1 MGLVYSQCCNQVI
14 DISLYYTAKPLLK
27 LEQARLEQEKKTEND
42 NVKKVET
49 QAKKVEEQSD
59 STNIDNQADKLLDIS
74 A

>member
-14 DISLYYTAKPLLK
+14 DTSLYYTAKPLLK